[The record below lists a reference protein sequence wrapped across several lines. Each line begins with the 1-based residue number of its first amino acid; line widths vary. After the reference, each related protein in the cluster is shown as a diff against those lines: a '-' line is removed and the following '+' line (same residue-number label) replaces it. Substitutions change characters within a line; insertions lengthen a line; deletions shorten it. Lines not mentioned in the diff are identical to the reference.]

1 MLHQENWHG
10 RGVHFNESVQVQKME
25 SDILR
30 RMIAEQQWVRELIH
44 LVCFLAVEKCEKVES
59 VNTQNDYETNK

>member
-1 MLHQENWHG
+1 
-10 RGVHFNESVQVQKME
+10 ME

-44 LVCFLAVEKCEKVES
+44 LVCFLAVEKYEKVES
-59 VNTQNDYETNK
+59 VNTKNDYETNK